1 MHVPVSLDVAGHA
14 VLVVGDGPGAD
25 RRAASFADAGA
36 IVTRVAEDRYT
47 AEALDGQWLV
57 VVDGSR
63 ALNAAVAADAELAS
77 VWCNAADDPEHC
89 SFLVP
94 AVVRRGSVTVAVSTG
109 GASPALA
116 SWLRRELESA
126 VGPEFAELA
135 LRLADER
142 RRIHGAGGSTEGVDW
157 AERIDAHLRA
167 LRLSV

>member
-1 MHVPVSLDVAGHA
+1 M
-14 VLVVGDGPGAD
+14 
-25 RRAASFADAGA
+25 
-36 IVTRVAEDRYT
+36 
-47 AEALDGQWLV
+47 
-57 VVDGSR
+57 
-63 ALNAAVAADAELAS
+63 
-77 VWCNAADDPEHC
+77 WCNAADDPEHC

-116 SWLRRELESA
+116 SWLRRELEGA

-157 AERIDAHLRA
+157 AEPHRRSPPGAA
-167 LRLSV
+167 PVRLTVNSASAGSRRSPGRG